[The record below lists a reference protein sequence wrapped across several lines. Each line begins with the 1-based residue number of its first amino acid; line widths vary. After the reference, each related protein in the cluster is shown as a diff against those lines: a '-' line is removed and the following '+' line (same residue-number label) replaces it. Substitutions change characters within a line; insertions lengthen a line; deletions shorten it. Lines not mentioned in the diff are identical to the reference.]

1 MLSYWRPSKYAYLLK
16 KKRFSAPILAITYA
30 IKIQARPQPPLKQEL
45 HMAELS
51 LSTETA
57 WVTEQYWWETK
68 FETQI
73 HQNAQF
79 YHSDSDK
86 HTGLLLTCF

>member
-1 MLSYWRPSKYAYLLK
+1 
-16 KKRFSAPILAITYA
+16 
-30 IKIQARPQPPLKQEL
+30 
-45 HMAELS
+45 MAELS